1 MKFDWESI
9 KTWALLHKTKLI
21 IGVLAAVLVFA
32 AILWAL
38 DAFDSWSFNRSHT
51 KAKEQVANTAKEIA
65 NIQTEITNLETKK
78 AEKTGELKR
87 DMEQLQDDIFGREEL
102 KAEANQAIANFQRAV
117 NSNSNVDRSAEDLKK
132 VLERLN
138 Q

>member
-9 KTWALLHKTKLI
+9 KDWALLHKVKLI
-21 IGVLAAVLVFA
+21 AIALAAVLVFA

-78 AEKTGELKR
+78 AEKVGELKR
-87 DMEQLQDDIFGREEL
+87 DTEALTNSLFGLDEAKKETNAALANLQ
-102 KAEANQAIANFQRAV
+102 KAV
-117 NSNSNVDRSAEDLKK
+117 NANTNVDRSVQDLEK
-132 VLERLN
+132 VLEKL